1 MSLFNNMGDPL
12 PKKVYKPKLDTS
24 NWKQSSLDSMK
35 LYNAYQF
42 QKNNTIIKTGP
53 QGATSAVNLR
63 PDSYKPIKDTNA
75 EYKILLSKSKKQE
88 DDQNAAMRRGDYN
101 HTSFKNPVDYTNI
114 GIHTPI
120 DLKEFKEREQ
130 FSPIGIPSNYNQNK
144 KIIDYYR
151 SMGIPDKDINF
162 YNSPDVFNSKIKPI
176 GEYFDGQA
184 YSPVYKKPI
193 GVQKP
198 KVYKPKLDTS
208 NWEQSSL
215 DSLSL
220 YNKGVNYYNLT
231 GSKEFYN
238 KGMPTL
244 KRHVVPVSRE
254 HIAGEKE
261 NMAWN
266 ANNKT
271 SYNNFR
277 VDNTGMSSQEEL
289 NRLIVA
295 SKKIDNAGKNIV
307 DLSNKTGIEPI
318 GLYKEGDYE
327 GGTLAFKKPVGVQ
340 KPIEQP
346 PVVPTP
352 VIPPPVAVPKVNT
365 KFQIQE
371 TNFGAPIQSQW
382 NATTGQYVPT
392 TGIPKDTPQS
402 DITTKPW
409 VNEMK
414 GHAQGGQVNNNQK
427 QNNMGSLYYMSGGW
441 HSKNK
446 YATGGTTLPYQ
457 MAPEYPEYEELG
469 YNYDTTKKVGQAG
482 LAVTKASGNNPYIAA
497 GAAIATVGAGFY
509 DIAKSKENN
518 KLAHNRN
525 QGVGEGVKDINF
537 ANSAYSQDGGYNQYN
552 VAQGG
557 PIWHMLG
564 KNPQQFQ
571 MDQNNNQTSYRM
583 GGEVGNNQ
591 DYGIIAGNGSPTADD
606 KRMDVEAGSF
616 VVPFDKGGKIK
627 SILEHLGYNPNKT
640 INPNNSFATGGNKSP
655 INISSKET
663 YLNPEMADEVAEY
676 LGGDE
681 EMEKQLSPN
690 SPHNIYA
697 ATGGKMGNNY
707 VLGGRPIDPPV
718 FIPPNKKP
726 PLLDPPDYTPP
737 AIIPPDNTTPP
748 PQRNFEDPAEDAK
761 IASDEMTEEA
771 RRQNKTMLGINT
783 AKAAGMGI
791 WNALQKNPEMPKQG
805 RFNPMLISSNTEAMG
820 AEQNYLSAK
829 AGATARRAATEGN
842 INQTVSNASIQANTL
857 AQQVTDANQRSAINQ
872 RVNEANV
879 GTLNQA
885 SLYNLQA
892 DNQYNQM
899 NAERTAAFKQNKAT
913 AISGNINDA
922 AKGYNNYANANLG
935 INALEKGYNS
945 GKINQA
951 LYQKA
956 MNNPESLTPEEV
968 IILNSITGG
977 NFNPAN
983 LS

>member
-1 MSLFNNMGDPL
+1 M
-12 PKKVYKPKLDTS
+12 
-24 NWKQSSLDSMK
+24 
-35 LYNAYQF
+35 
-42 QKNNTIIKTGP
+42 
-53 QGATSAVNLR
+53 
-63 PDSYKPIKDTNA
+63 
-75 EYKILLSKSKKQE
+75 
-88 DDQNAAMRRGDYN
+88 
-101 HTSFKNPVDYTNI
+101 
-114 GIHTPI
+114 
-120 DLKEFKEREQ
+120 
-130 FSPIGIPSNYNQNK
+130 
-144 KIIDYYR
+144 
-151 SMGIPDKDINF
+151 
-162 YNSPDVFNSKIKPI
+162 
-176 GEYFDGQA
+176 
-184 YSPVYKKPI
+184 
-193 GVQKP
+193 
-198 KVYKPKLDTS
+198 
-208 NWEQSSL
+208 
-215 DSLSL
+215 
-220 YNKGVNYYNLT
+220 
-231 GSKEFYN
+231 
-238 KGMPTL
+238 
-244 KRHVVPVSRE
+244 
-254 HIAGEKE
+254 
-261 NMAWN
+261 
-266 ANNKT
+266 NNK
-271 SYNNFR
+271 
-277 VDNTGMSSQEEL
+277 SS
-289 NRLIVA
+289 
-295 SKKIDNAGKNIV
+295 
-307 DLSNKTGIEPI
+307 
-318 GLYKEGDYE
+318 
-327 GGTLAFKKPVGVQ
+327 
-340 KPIEQP
+340 
-346 PVVPTP
+346 
-352 VIPPPVAVPKVNT
+352 
-365 KFQIQE
+365 
-371 TNFGAPIQSQW
+371 
-382 NATTGQYVPT
+382 
-392 TGIPKDTPQS
+392 
-402 DITTKPW
+402 
-409 VNEMK
+409 
-414 GHAQGGQVNNNQK
+414 
-427 QNNMGSLYYMSGGW
+427 NMGSLYYMSGGW

-457 MAPEYPEYEELG
+457 MAPEYPEYEEQG

-482 LAVTKASGNNPYIAA
+482 LAATKASGYNPYVAA
-497 GAAIATVGAGFY
+497 GAAIATAGTFVY
-509 DIAKSKENN
+509 DIFKSKEENE
-518 KLAHNRN
+518 AIYNRN
-525 QGVGEGVKDINF
+525 QGVGEGVKETLA
-537 ANSAYSQDGGYNQYN
+537 ANSPYSKKGGYGQYN
-552 VAQGG
+552 DSGIEAAKGG

-571 MDQNNNQTSYRM
+571 MDQNNNQFKRGGAIYAQGGGVDPENPGMTGMMKSKIATEAHYGNPSALRM
-583 GGEVGNNQ
+583 VSPNPSIYTWTGEEKDWDGNQ
-591 DYGIIAGNGSPTADD
+591 AAPAGNIGTHFMGSYGNEARPGLQEVDGKMQYFQNPPSNSKENFNFSRPEDAEYFA
-606 KRMDVEAGSF
+606 KNYKDVAPMMRNYDGHSKGGGVGDNQASG
-616 VVPFDKGGKIK
+616 VVPGG
-627 SILEHLGYNPNKT
+627 PNDSTTEDNKVVS
-640 INPNNSFATGGNKSP
+640 NVKNNSFVIPANKIDEIEPYLLQVGIDPNKKIASKN
-655 INISSKET
+655 INANSSMSDEGIIHASKDEWV
-663 YLNPEMADEVAEY
+663 LAPDEVKLIEP
-676 LGGDE
+676 LVGGPE
-681 EMEKQLSPN
+681 GMERKFSPN

-697 ATGGKMGNNY
+697 AMGGKMGNNY

-956 MNNPESLTPEEV
+956 MNNPESLTPEE
-968 IILNSITGG
+968 IIQLNSITGG

>member
-1 MSLFNNMGDPL
+1 
-12 PKKVYKPKLDTS
+12 
-24 NWKQSSLDSMK
+24 
-35 LYNAYQF
+35 
-42 QKNNTIIKTGP
+42 
-53 QGATSAVNLR
+53 
-63 PDSYKPIKDTNA
+63 
-75 EYKILLSKSKKQE
+75 
-88 DDQNAAMRRGDYN
+88 
-101 HTSFKNPVDYTNI
+101 
-114 GIHTPI
+114 
-120 DLKEFKEREQ
+120 
-130 FSPIGIPSNYNQNK
+130 
-144 KIIDYYR
+144 
-151 SMGIPDKDINF
+151 
-162 YNSPDVFNSKIKPI
+162 
-176 GEYFDGQA
+176 
-184 YSPVYKKPI
+184 
-193 GVQKP
+193 
-198 KVYKPKLDTS
+198 
-208 NWEQSSL
+208 
-215 DSLSL
+215 
-220 YNKGVNYYNLT
+220 
-231 GSKEFYN
+231 
-238 KGMPTL
+238 
-244 KRHVVPVSRE
+244 
-254 HIAGEKE
+254 
-261 NMAWN
+261 
-266 ANNKT
+266 
-271 SYNNFR
+271 
-277 VDNTGMSSQEEL
+277 
-289 NRLIVA
+289 
-295 SKKIDNAGKNIV
+295 
-307 DLSNKTGIEPI
+307 
-318 GLYKEGDYE
+318 
-327 GGTLAFKKPVGVQ
+327 
-340 KPIEQP
+340 
-346 PVVPTP
+346 
-352 VIPPPVAVPKVNT
+352 
-365 KFQIQE
+365 
-371 TNFGAPIQSQW
+371 
-382 NATTGQYVPT
+382 
-392 TGIPKDTPQS
+392 
-402 DITTKPW
+402 
-409 VNEMK
+409 
-414 GHAQGGQVNNNQK
+414 
-427 QNNMGSLYYMSGGW
+427 MGSLYYMSGGW

-457 MAPEYPEYEELG
+457 MAPEYPEYEEQG
-469 YNYDTTKKVGQAG
+469 YNYDNTKKVGQAG
-482 LAVTKASGNNPYIAA
+482 LAVTKASGYNPYVAA
-497 GAAIATVGAGFY
+497 GAAIATAGTFVY
-509 DIAKSKENN
+509 DIFKSKEENE
-518 KLAHNRN
+518 AIYNRN
-525 QGVGEGVKDINF
+525 QGVGEGVKETLS
-537 ANSAYSQDGGYNQYN
+537 ANSPYSGKGGYGQYN
-552 VAQGG
+552 DSGIKAAKGG

-583 GGEVGNNQ
+583 GGGVGNNQ
-591 DYGIIAGNGSPTADD
+591 DYGIIEGNGSPTADD

-697 ATGGKMGNNY
+697 AMGGKIGNNY
-707 VLGGRPIDPPV
+707 RRGGTPSITDELEGIVSPADQAQAALDATRAAEAARIANNEPVPVVPIKLPP
-718 FIPPNKKP
+718 
-726 PLLDPPDYTPP
+726 PP
-737 AIIPPDNTTPP
+737 AAAPVVPPASQKTMKQLVDEN
-748 PQRNFEDPAEDAK
+748 DAIGK
-761 IASDEMTEEA
+761 TDEMTEEA

-956 MNNPESLTPEEV
+956 MNNPESLTPEE
-968 IILNSITGG
+968 IIQLNSITGG